1 MKNITCLAEKPNPG
15 KTKTQRD
22 NGFTLIELLV
32 VIAIIAILAAMLLPA
47 LAKSKEKAL
56 RTQCL
61 ANDHSLLIAL
71 TIYAGDS
78 KDKLPVLVGNAG
90 WAWDIPIPASD
101 AMLNAGMTK
110 KAFFCPSTAPRFT
123 DQENFAND
131 NPALGNNSSLWNFAV
146 TANPPNPGSDFHII
160 GYALALGGPS
170 SKIAPTNQNS
180 TLQQEAIQ
188 IGGQAVA
195 FPTSERVLAADVIIS
210 NNNSQPGNKNPGNN
224 YTQIFGGFQQHG
236 VAYPHLSAHLK
247 ASMPIGA
254 MTGYKDGHVDW
265 RKFDDRF
272 LPRTSGGPWFWW

>member
-1 MKNITCLAEKPNPG
+1 MKTLVPNQTSATIPPR
-15 KTKTQRD
+15 KA
-22 NGFTLIELLV
+22 GFTLIELLV

-47 LAKSKEKAL
+47 LAKSKEKAQ

-71 TIYAGDS
+71 TIYAGDNR
-78 KDKLPVLVGNAG
+78 DKLPVLNGAAG
-90 WAWDIPIPASD
+90 WAWDIPVTAAE

-110 KAFFCPSTAPRFT
+110 KAFYCPSTAPRFT
-123 DQENFAND
+123 DQENFANQ
-131 NPALGNNSSLWNFAV
+131 NPLYGNNSSLWNFQV
-146 TANPPNPGSDFHII
+146 SGNPPNPLTDFNII
-160 GYALALGGPS
+160 GNALALGGPS
-170 SKIAPTNQNS
+170 SKLWPSNQNS
-180 TLQQEAIQ
+180 TLQQESIQ
-188 IGGQAVA
+188 INGQAVA

-210 NNNSQPGNKNPGNN
+210 ANNSLPGNKNAGNN

-247 ASMPIGA
+247 GPMPIGA

-272 LPRTSGGPWFWW
+272 VPRTVGGPWFWW